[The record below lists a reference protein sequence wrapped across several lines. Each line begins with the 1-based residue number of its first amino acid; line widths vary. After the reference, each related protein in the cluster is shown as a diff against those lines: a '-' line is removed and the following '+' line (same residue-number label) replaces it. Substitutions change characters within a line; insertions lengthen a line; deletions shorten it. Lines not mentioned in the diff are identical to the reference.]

1 LQPETLQRLVEI
13 TRENMQLLYGKMI
26 PSPFL
31 NFHVVLPD
39 NSVPNNER
47 SSEEENPSDSAQV
60 ALAIAQQVD
69 MKSKTAA
76 SIK

>member
-1 LQPETLQRLVEI
+1 
-13 TRENMQLLYGKMI
+13 MQLLYGMMI

-31 NFHVVLPD
+31 NFLVQLPD
-39 NSVPNNER
+39 NPVPNNER
-47 SSEEENPSDSAQV
+47 SSEEENSSDSAQV
-60 ALAIAQQVD
+60 ALEIAQQVD